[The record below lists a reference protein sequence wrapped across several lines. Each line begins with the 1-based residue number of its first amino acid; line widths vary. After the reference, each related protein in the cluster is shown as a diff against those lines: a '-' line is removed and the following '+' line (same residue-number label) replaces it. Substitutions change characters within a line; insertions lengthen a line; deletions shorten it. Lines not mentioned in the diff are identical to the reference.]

1 MDEELEALR
10 KQALEAIQAL
20 RKQALEA
27 IQALPEEKRVEM
39 WNIIRYFSARKGAT
53 HEADHITQ
61 ED

>member
-1 MDEELEALR
+1 MDEELETLH
-10 KQALEAIQAL
+10 KQALA
-20 RKQALEA
+20 A
-27 IQALPEEKRVEM
+27 IQALPEDKQVEM